1 MRLEWLKKTG
11 TSDSRKHDLK
21 LAAQQLELENTIMRK
36 EELKT
41 EQLNV
46 QLELQ
51 KLMQGQ
57 GQSQ

>member
-1 MRLEWLKKTG
+1 MIG
-11 TSDSRKHDLK
+11 ASDSWKHELK
-21 LAAQQLELENTIMRK
+21 LAAQQLELENTIMCK
-36 EELKT
+36 EELKLD
-41 EQLNV
+41 QLNV